1 MAFFEVDNSVQAN
14 KDGGDFLTEGGIYP
28 ATIDFVAVRTN
39 SFGARSLDFHV
50 EINGAKMWLYGLKLD
65 NNDLS
70 ENFQRKTFNKLCT
83 ILNLTSIA
91 DPIKMKKKAW
101 VPAKKAEELDDYNV
115 LNEFSGKKV
124 HIRVRKEFT
133 LYNDEVKEK
142 NIIESFFRIADKA
155 SAGEILSGKD
165 IGAQYNKELAK
176 ASTPTYKDGLTEE
189 SVKEYRKNKKS
200 SGTPSTSTVTEDA
213 NLPF

>member
-1 MAFFEVDNSVQAN
+1 MAFFEVDNSLQAN

-28 ATIDFVAVRTN
+28 ATIDFVAVKKN
-39 SFGARSLDFHV
+39 SFGARSLDLYV
-50 EINGAKMWLYGLKLD
+50 EINGVKMWLYGLKLD

-83 ILNLTSIA
+83 ILGLTTIA
-91 DPIKMKKKAW
+91 DPVKIKKKAW
-101 VPAKKAEELDDYNV
+101 IPNMKSEDLEEYSV
-115 LNEFSGKKV
+115 LNEFSNKKV
-124 HIRVRKEFT
+124 FIRVRKEFT

-155 SAGEILSGKD
+155 SAGEILSGKN
-165 IGAQYNKELAK
+165 IGVQFEKELAK

-200 SGTPSTSTVTEDA
+200 SNAPATSTVSADED
-213 NLPF
+213 LPF